1 MALRDV
7 LFVAE
12 DFDVSPDEAAG
23 DASPAV
29 YVGAFHDDCV
39 LYLCVADGCVVS
51 YACVGADVCVRAD
64 LTVVSDDGGAADGC
78 LDVDDGSPAYPH
90 WVILS
95 GRILDSAMIV
105 GVEVVEDE
113 LVCLQEVL
121 GPPRV
126 LLQALYLLDVDFCS
140 FAYV

>member
-1 MALRDV
+1 MICGKINRRPLADEGV
-7 LFVAE
+7 LP
-12 DFDVSPDEAAG
+12 SGWRLGPDDG
-23 DASPAV
+23 VGV
-29 YVGAFHDDCV
+29 YV
-39 LYLCVADGCVVS
+39 
-51 YACVGADVCVRAD
+51 CVGGY
-64 LTVVSDDGGAADGC
+64 LPVVSDDGGAADGC
-78 LDVDDGSPAYPH
+78 PAADDGSPAYPH

-105 GVEVVEDE
+105 GLEVVEDE

-140 FAYV
+140 FAYA